1 MNCLN
6 KELSKEA
13 IKWLRTYG
21 YTLNNGEYECEKIKE
36 NLKRFYP
43 YEYYFF
49 VDLEVRNQVFKIFEG
64 EEHTKEFYKSW
75 NRRFRN
81 ERRILIKDLYGL
93 EKKGIR

>member
-49 VDLEVRNQVFKIFEG
+49 VDLVSFIC
-64 EEHTKEFYKSW
+64 
-75 NRRFRN
+75 
-81 ERRILIKDLYGL
+81 
-93 EKKGIR
+93 